1 MARRR
6 SHGVSVNSVNS
17 VRQKHSE
24 KKIKKKMA
32 KFELFIANRFNRE
45 ERDNQQMS
53 RPAVRIAIIGI
64 ALGLAVM
71 LLSIAVIVGFKREV
85 RNQIT
90 GFGSHIQIMSYNN
103 YNSIETEP
111 ITLTPKLDSLLHS
124 TPNISDIQHIAT
136 QPGIIHTPDAFQGI
150 LLKGI
155 DSTYN
160 WNFFSKNLIEGSTLN
175 SQLST
180 LNSAV
185 ISSSIARTMN
195 LRIGDSFVV
204 YIVTD
209 GLRARK
215 FTVAGIYQTTFADYD
230 KLYILTDIS
239 QIQRLN
245 QWADNQYSSLEI
257 LVNDYSRLNQT
268 AADLFNK
275 IIAYSHDTDI
285 LYRVETIESLTPQ
298 IFDWLAMLD
307 MNAVVIIILMLAV
320 SGFCVISGLLILIL
334 ERSATIGLLKSL
346 GANNWTIRRIF
357 LTQSTYLISRG
368 MLWGNIIGL
377 LLISIQHFTHIIP
390 LDPTSYYVDHVPVH
404 LSLSAWLLINICL
417 AIASILMLVGPSY
430 FVTRISPAEAMRK
443 E

>member
-1 MARRR
+1 M
-6 SHGVSVNSVNS
+6 SVVT
-17 VRQKHSE
+17 
-24 KKIKKKMA
+24 
-32 KFELFIANRFNRE
+32 FIANRFNRE
-45 ERDNQQMS
+45 ERDNKKMS

-85 RNQIT
+85 RNQII

-103 YNSIETEP
+103 YNSLYSEP
-111 ITLTPKLDSLLHS
+111 ITLTPQLDSLLQS
-124 TPNISDIQHIAT
+124 TPNITDIQHIAT
-136 QPGIIHTPDAFQGI
+136 QPGIIHTEKAFQGI

-160 WNFFSKNLIEGSTLN
+160 WDFFSKNLIEGSIPHSSFLTPN
-175 SQLST
+175 SSL
-180 LNSAV
+180 

-195 LRIGDSFVV
+195 LCVGDSFVV

-230 KLYILTDIS
+230 KLYILTDIN

-245 QWADNQYSSLEI
+245 HWADNQYSSLEI

-268 AADLFNK
+268 SSDLFNK
-275 IIAYSHDTDI
+275 IITYSHNTNI

-346 GANNWTIRRIF
+346 GANNWTIRKIF
-357 LTQSTYLISRG
+357 LTQSAYLISRG
-368 MLWGNIIGL
+368 MIWGNIIGL
-377 LLISIQHFTHIIP
+377 LIIAIQYFTHIIP

-404 LSLSAWLLINICL
+404 LSLTAWLLINIGL

>member
-1 MARRR
+1 M
-6 SHGVSVNSVNS
+6 SV
-17 VRQKHSE
+17 
-24 KKIKKKMA
+24 IT
-32 KFELFIANRFNRE
+32 FIANRFNRE
-45 ERDNQQMS
+45 ERDNKKMS

-160 WNFFSKNLIEGSTLN
+160 WDFFSKNLLEGSTLN

-195 LRIGDSFVV
+195 LRVGDSFVV

-268 AADLFNK
+268 SADLFNK
-275 IIAYSHDTDI
+275 IIAYSHDTNI

>member
-1 MARRR
+1 M
-6 SHGVSVNSVNS
+6 SV
-17 VRQKHSE
+17 
-24 KKIKKKMA
+24 IT
-32 KFELFIANRFNRE
+32 FIANRFNRE
-45 ERDNQQMS
+45 ERDNKKMS

-124 TPNISDIQHIAT
+124 TPNISNIQHIAT

-160 WNFFSKNLIEGSTLN
+160 WNFFSKNLLEGSTLN

-195 LRIGDSFVV
+195 LRVGDSFVV

-239 QIQRLN
+239 QIQSLN

-268 AADLFNK
+268 SADLFNK

-404 LSLSAWLLINICL
+404 LSLTAWLLINICL

>member
-1 MARRR
+1 MA
-6 SHGVSVNSVNS
+6 N
-17 VRQKHSE
+17 
-24 KKIKKKMA
+24 
-32 KFELFIANRFNRE
+32 FELFIANRFNRE
-45 ERDNQQMS
+45 ERDNKKMS

-85 RNQIT
+85 RNQII

-103 YNSIETEP
+103 YNSLNSEP
-111 ITLTPKLDSLLHS
+111 ITLTPQLDSLLQS
-124 TPNISDIQHIAT
+124 TPNITDIQHIAT
-136 QPGIIHTPDAFQGI
+136 QPGIIHTEKAFQGI

-160 WNFFSKNLIEGSTLN
+160 WDFFSKNLIEGSIPHSSFLTPN
-175 SQLST
+175 SSL
-180 LNSAV
+180 

-195 LRIGDSFVV
+195 LRVGDSFVV

-230 KLYILTDIS
+230 KLYILTDIN

-245 QWADNQYSSLEI
+245 HWADNQYSSLEI

-268 AADLFNK
+268 SSDLFNK
-275 IIAYSHDTDI
+275 IITYSHNTNI

-357 LTQSTYLISRG
+357 LTQSAYLISRG

-377 LLISIQHFTHIIP
+377 LIVAIQYFTHIIP
-390 LDPTSYYVDHVPVH
+390 LDPTSYYVDHVPVY
-404 LSLSAWLLINICL
+404 LSFSAWLLINIGL

>member
-1 MARRR
+1 
-6 SHGVSVNSVNS
+6 
-17 VRQKHSE
+17 
-24 KKIKKKMA
+24 MA

-45 ERDNQQMS
+45 ERDNKSMS

-64 ALGLAVM
+64 TLGLAVM
-71 LLSIAVIVGFKREV
+71 LISIAVIVGFKREV
-85 RNQIT
+85 RNQII

-103 YNSIETEP
+103 YNSIQSEP
-111 ITLTPKLDSLLHS
+111 ITLTQQLDSLLKT
-124 TPNISDIQHIAT
+124 TPNVRDIQHIAT
-136 QPGIIHTPDAFQGI
+136 QPGIIHTKEAFQGI
-150 LLKGI
+150 LLKGV

-160 WNFFSKNLIEGSTLN
+160 WDFFSQNLIEGTTLCDSTKN
-175 SQLST
+175 GT
-180 LNSAV
+180 I
-185 ISSSIARTMN
+185 ISSAIAHTMN
-195 LRIGDSFVV
+195 LNIGDSYTV
-204 YIVTD
+204 YFASNN

-215 FTVAGIYQTTFADYD
+215 FTVVGIYQTTFADYD

-239 QIQRLN
+239 HIQRLN
-245 QWADNQYSSLEI
+245 QWADNQFSTLEI

-268 AADLFNK
+268 SADLFNK
-275 IIAYSHDTDI
+275 IIIYSHNTDI
-285 LYRVETIESLTPQ
+285 LYRVETIETLTPQ

-307 MNAVVIIILMLAV
+307 MNAIVIIILMLAV

-346 GANNWTIRRIF
+346 GANNWTIRKIF
-357 LTQSTYLISRG
+357 LIQSAYLISRG

-377 LLISIQHFTHIIP
+377 TIIAIQHFTHAIP
-390 LDPTSYYVDHVPVH
+390 LDPTSYYVDHVPVQ
-404 LSLSAWLLINICL
+404 LPLSAWLLINIGL

>member
-1 MARRR
+1 M
-6 SHGVSVNSVNS
+6 SV
-17 VRQKHSE
+17 
-24 KKIKKKMA
+24 IT
-32 KFELFIANRFNRE
+32 FIANRFNRE
-45 ERDNQQMS
+45 ERDNKKMS

-85 RNQIT
+85 RNQII

-103 YNSIETEP
+103 YNSLNSEP
-111 ITLTPKLDSLLHS
+111 ITLTPQLDSLLQS
-124 TPNISDIQHIAT
+124 TPNITDIQHIAT
-136 QPGIIHTPDAFQGI
+136 QPGIIHTEKAFQGI

-160 WNFFSKNLIEGSTLN
+160 WDFFSKNLIEGSIPHSSFLTPN
-175 SQLST
+175 SSL
-180 LNSAV
+180 

-195 LRIGDSFVV
+195 LRVGDSFVV

-230 KLYILTDIS
+230 KLYILTDIN

-268 AADLFNK
+268 SSDLFNK
-275 IIAYSHDTDI
+275 IITYSHNTNI

-357 LTQSTYLISRG
+357 LTQSAYLISRG

-377 LLISIQHFTHIIP
+377 LIVAIQYFTHIIP
-390 LDPTSYYVDHVPVH
+390 LDPTSYYVDHIPVY
-404 LSLSAWLLINICL
+404 LSFSAWLLINIGL

>member
-1 MARRR
+1 MA
-6 SHGVSVNSVNS
+6 N
-17 VRQKHSE
+17 
-24 KKIKKKMA
+24 
-32 KFELFIANRFNRE
+32 FELFIANRFNRE
-45 ERDNQQMS
+45 ERDNKKMS

-85 RNQIT
+85 RNQII

-103 YNSIETEP
+103 YNSLNSEP
-111 ITLTPKLDSLLHS
+111 ITLTPQLDSLLQS
-124 TPNISDIQHIAT
+124 TPNITDIQHIAT
-136 QPGIIHTPDAFQGI
+136 QPGIIHTEKAFQGI

-160 WNFFSKNLIEGSTLN
+160 WDFFSKNLIEGSIPHSSYLTPN
-175 SQLST
+175 SSL
-180 LNSAV
+180 

-195 LRIGDSFVV
+195 LRVGDSFVV

-230 KLYILTDIS
+230 KLYILTDIN

-245 QWADNQYSSLEI
+245 HWADNQYSSLEI

-268 AADLFNK
+268 SSDLFNK
-275 IIAYSHDTDI
+275 IITYSHNTNI

-357 LTQSTYLISRG
+357 LTQSAYLISRG

-377 LLISIQHFTHIIP
+377 LIIAIQYFTHIIP
-390 LDPTSYYVDHVPVH
+390 LDPTSYYVDHVPVY
-404 LSLSAWLLINICL
+404 LSFSAWLLINIGL

>member
-1 MARRR
+1 M
-6 SHGVSVNSVNS
+6 SVVT
-17 VRQKHSE
+17 
-24 KKIKKKMA
+24 
-32 KFELFIANRFNRE
+32 FIANRFNRE
-45 ERDNQQMS
+45 ERDNKKMS

-85 RNQIT
+85 RNQII
-90 GFGSHIQIMSYNN
+90 GFGSHIQIMPYNN
-103 YNSIETEP
+103 YNSLNSEP
-111 ITLTPKLDSLLHS
+111 ITLTPQLDSLLQS
-124 TPNISDIQHIAT
+124 TPNITDIQHIAT
-136 QPGIIHTPDAFQGI
+136 QPGIIHTEKAFQGI

-160 WNFFSKNLIEGSTLN
+160 WDFFSKNLIEGSIPHSSFLTPN
-175 SQLST
+175 SSL
-180 LNSAV
+180 

-195 LRIGDSFVV
+195 LCVGDSFVV

-230 KLYILTDIS
+230 KLYILTDIN

-245 QWADNQYSSLEI
+245 HWADNQYSSLEI

-268 AADLFNK
+268 SSDLFNK
-275 IIAYSHDTDI
+275 IITHSRNTNI

-357 LTQSTYLISRG
+357 LTQSAYLISRG

-377 LLISIQHFTHIIP
+377 LIIAIQYFTHIIP
-390 LDPTSYYVDHVPVH
+390 LDPTSYYVDHVPVY
-404 LSLSAWLLINICL
+404 LSFSAWLLINIGL

>member
-1 MARRR
+1 M
-6 SHGVSVNSVNS
+6 SV
-17 VRQKHSE
+17 
-24 KKIKKKMA
+24 IT
-32 KFELFIANRFNRE
+32 FIANRFNRE
-45 ERDNQQMS
+45 ERDNKKMS

-85 RNQIT
+85 RNQII

-103 YNSIETEP
+103 YNSLNSEP
-111 ITLTPKLDSLLHS
+111 ITLTPQLDSLLQS
-124 TPNISDIQHIAT
+124 TPNITDIQHIAT
-136 QPGIIHTPDAFQGI
+136 QPGIIHTEKAFQGI

-160 WNFFSKNLIEGSTLN
+160 WDFFSKNLIEGSIPHSSFLTPN
-175 SQLST
+175 SSL
-180 LNSAV
+180 

-195 LRIGDSFVV
+195 LRVGDSFVV

-230 KLYILTDIS
+230 KLYILTDIN

-245 QWADNQYSSLEI
+245 HWADNQYSSLEI

-268 AADLFNK
+268 SSDLFNK
-275 IIAYSHDTDI
+275 IITYSHNTNI

-346 GANNWTIRRIF
+346 GTNNWAIRRIF
-357 LTQSTYLISRG
+357 LTQSAYLISRG

-377 LLISIQHFTHIIP
+377 LIVAIQYFTHIIP
-390 LDPTSYYVDHVPVH
+390 LDPTSYYVDHVPVY
-404 LSLSAWLLINICL
+404 LSFSAWLLINIGL

>member
-1 MARRR
+1 
-6 SHGVSVNSVNS
+6 
-17 VRQKHSE
+17 
-24 KKIKKKMA
+24 MA
-32 KFELFIANRFNRE
+32 KFELFIANRFNHE
-45 ERDNQQMS
+45 ERDNKSMS

-71 LLSIAVIVGFKREV
+71 LISIAVIIGFKREV
-85 RNQIT
+85 RNQII
-90 GFGSHIQIMSYNN
+90 GFGSHIQVMSYNN
-103 YNSIETEP
+103 YNSIQSEP
-111 ITLTPKLDSLLHS
+111 ITLTQQIDSLLKT
-124 TPNISDIQHIAT
+124 TPNVRDIQHIAT
-136 QPGIIHTPDAFQGI
+136 QPGIIHTEEAFQGI
-150 LLKGI
+150 LLKGV

-160 WNFFSKNLIEGSTLN
+160 WDFFSQNLIEGTTEILSPCLKGTSEAEGVNN
-175 SQLST
+175 SSFLT
-180 LNSAV
+180 PNSSL
-185 ISSSIARTMN
+185 ISSFIARTMN
-195 LRIGDSFVV
+195 LRVGDSFVV

-230 KLYILTDIS
+230 KLYILTDIN

-245 QWADNQYSSLEI
+245 HWADNQYSSLEI

-268 AADLFNK
+268 SSDLFNK
-275 IIAYSHDTDI
+275 IITYSHNTDI

-307 MNAVVIIILMLAV
+307 MNAIVIIILMLAV

-357 LTQSTYLISRG
+357 LTQSAYLISRG
-368 MLWGNIIGL
+368 ILWGNIIGL
-377 LLISIQHFTHIIP
+377 LIIAIQYFTHIIH
-390 LDPTSYYVDHVPVH
+390 LDPTSYYVDHVPVY
-404 LSLSAWLLINICL
+404 LSFSAWLLINIGL

>member
-1 MARRR
+1 M
-6 SHGVSVNSVNS
+6 SV
-17 VRQKHSE
+17 
-24 KKIKKKMA
+24 IT
-32 KFELFIANRFNRE
+32 FIANRFNRE
-45 ERDNQQMS
+45 ERDNKKMS

-160 WNFFSKNLIEGSTLN
+160 WNFFSKNLLEGSTLN

-195 LRIGDSFVV
+195 LRVGDSFVV

-239 QIQRLN
+239 QIQSLN

-268 AADLFNK
+268 SADLFNK

-404 LSLSAWLLINICL
+404 LSLSAWLLINIGL

>member
-1 MARRR
+1 
-6 SHGVSVNSVNS
+6 
-17 VRQKHSE
+17 
-24 KKIKKKMA
+24 MA

-45 ERDNQQMS
+45 ERDNKSMS

-64 ALGLAVM
+64 TLGLAVM
-71 LLSIAVIVGFKREV
+71 LISIAVIVGFKREV
-85 RNQIT
+85 RNQII

-103 YNSIETEP
+103 YNSIQSEP
-111 ITLTPKLDSLLHS
+111 ITLTQQLDSLLKT
-124 TPNISDIQHIAT
+124 TPNVRDIQHIAT
-136 QPGIIHTPDAFQGI
+136 QPGIIHTEEAFQGI
-150 LLKGI
+150 LLKGV

-160 WNFFSKNLIEGSTLN
+160 WDFFSQNLIEGTTLCDSTKN
-175 SQLST
+175 GT
-180 LNSAV
+180 I
-185 ISSSIARTMN
+185 ISSAIAHTMN
-195 LRIGDSFVV
+195 LNIGDSYTV
-204 YIVTD
+204 YFASNN

-215 FTVAGIYQTTFADYD
+215 FTVVGIYQTTFADYD

-239 QIQRLN
+239 HIQRLN
-245 QWADNQYSSLEI
+245 QWADNQFSTLEI

-268 AADLFNK
+268 SADLFNK
-275 IIAYSHDTDI
+275 IIIYSHNTDI
-285 LYRVETIESLTPQ
+285 LYRVETIETLTPQ

-307 MNAVVIIILMLAV
+307 MNAIVIIILMLAV

-346 GANNWTIRRIF
+346 GANNWTIRKIF
-357 LTQSTYLISRG
+357 LIQSAYLISRG

-377 LLISIQHFTHIIP
+377 AIIAIQHFTHAIP
-390 LDPTSYYVDHVPVH
+390 LDPTSYYVDHVPVQ
-404 LSLSAWLLINICL
+404 LPLSAWLLINIGL

>member
-1 MARRR
+1 M
-6 SHGVSVNSVNS
+6 SV
-17 VRQKHSE
+17 
-24 KKIKKKMA
+24 IT
-32 KFELFIANRFNRE
+32 FIANRFNRE
-45 ERDNQQMS
+45 ERDNKKMS

-103 YNSIETEP
+103 YNSLETEP
-111 ITLTPKLDSLLHS
+111 ITLTPQLDSLLHS

-160 WNFFSKNLIEGSTLN
+160 WDFFSKNLLEGSTLN

-185 ISSSIARTMN
+185 ISSSIASTMN
-195 LRIGDSFVV
+195 LRVGDSFVV

-268 AADLFNK
+268 SADLFNK

-377 LLISIQHFTHIIP
+377 LLISIQHFTP
-390 LDPTSYYVDHVPVH
+390 L
-404 LSLSAWLLINICL
+404 
-417 AIASILMLVGPSY
+417 
-430 FVTRISPAEAMRK
+430 
-443 E
+443 